1 MSASNINIV
10 SNIYIRK
17 PESVDGTRDNLNLDP
32 DFVAQV
38 SGAKALAAVKKKSFG
53 IISRIRLSDV
63 QKRELDESTPCTYS
77 LKGEIPFGIVMR
89 DGVLQYEC
97 RCENTACKHYKSCN
111 PKQFNRDV
119 IVPIEDPI
127 TTQSTDIFTWVD
139 FFENKA
145 EAEERKQ
152 INSVP
157 DDETVDIKEI
167 TKDTSEF
174 IQIDSTQAISKIIE
188 SDIGS
193 HILVNAGPGA
203 GKTYTAIQRLLY
215 VIGQVPSD
223 ECDRI
228 LVLCYTRAAVGE
240 IKKRIEQGVI
250 NRTLPYEATDIS
262 VCTLDSFATSY
273 LLTID
278 EISERLGEFDYNQR
292 IQQFNQR
299 IDAEDFEDFRYCII
313 DEMQDLVNDRA
324 TMTLK
329 LLRALPCGYLLLGDK
344 CQAIYDYDCQGSQN
358 INSVK
363 FYEALG
369 KLLPEDTLKYEITGN
384 KRQTEQLNHQSE
396 ILRHELLFLHPQT
409 LRERF
414 RESLTAMIK
423 APFFAE
429 SFREDDIHE
438 PTAILCR
445 NNGEAEYMSWLLHK
459 NNISHNLIRTN
470 SPKNTLRR
478 CLADALWDYAEDTIS
493 AEDFKTRLI
502 IRCKITEKDAETV
515 FAAVSELLY
524 NETRDY
530 FECALLAK
538 TVCKNIDLPDS
549 LVNVN
554 DSLLTVS
561 TIHKAKG
568 KEFEKVYLLGYSY
581 DPRPES
587 GSNTEEERVLY
598 VAETRPKRAIELLR
612 KRNVSKWYF
621 RKNPR
626 NRWIRTELIRNHR
639 PHCAGFATGSE
650 DDIDYSSFVQGELA
664 EALERQEFISTQISA
679 GDSVTL
685 KLNEGRYDIICH
697 NTVIGSMSD
706 SYNRE
711 LQSTFN
717 DNCRYVSQLP
727 SVIDKLYI
735 ANVFTFVAYREY
747 ENIPAH
753 FRRNRF
759 WLAVEIT
766 GFGRTIWQENT

>member
-1 MSASNINIV
+1 MSASNVNIV

-17 PESVDGTRDNLNLDP
+17 PESVEGTRDNLNLDP

-38 SGAKALAAVKKKSFG
+38 SGATALAVVKKKSFG
-53 IISRIRLSDV
+53 ISSRIKLSYV
-63 QKRELDESTPCTYS
+63 QERELAESTPCTYS
-77 LKGEIPFGIVMR
+77 LKGEIPFGKVMR

-97 RCENTACKHYKSCN
+97 RCENTTCKRFALCN
-111 PKQFNRDV
+111 PKRFDRDAV
-119 IVPIEDPI
+119 EIIDEPVAL
-127 TTQSTDIFTWVD
+127 QNTDIFTWVD

-174 IQIDSTQAISKIIE
+174 IQIDSTQAITEIIQ

-203 GKTYTAIQRLLY
+203 GKTYTAIQRLLF
-215 VIGQVPSD
+215 VIGQVPPD

-250 NRTLPYEATDIS
+250 DHTLPYEAAEIS

-292 IQQFNQR
+292 VQQFNQR

-313 DEMQDLVNDRA
+313 DELQDLVNDRA

-358 INSVK
+358 INSVM

-369 KLLPEDTLKYEITGN
+369 ELLPGDTLKYEITGN
-384 KRQTEQLNHQSE
+384 KRQSEQLNQRSK
-396 ILRHELLFLHPQT
+396 ILRHELLFLHPST
-409 LRERF
+409 LREKF
-414 RESLTAMIK
+414 RESLAAMIK

-429 SFREDDIHE
+429 SFRNDNIQES
-438 PTAILCR
+438 TAILCR

-459 NNISHNLIRTN
+459 NNIRHNLIRTN
-470 SPKNTLRR
+470 SPKNSLRR
-478 CLADALWDYAEDTIS
+478 SLADALWDYAEDTIS
-493 AEDFKTRLI
+493 AVDFKNRLI
-502 IRCKITEKDAETV
+502 IRSGITEENAEMI
-515 FAAVSELLY
+515 FHAVSELLY
-524 NETRDY
+524 DEVRDY

-549 LVNVN
+549 LVNIN
-554 DSLLTVS
+554 DSPLTIS

-568 KEFEKVYLLGYSY
+568 KEFDKVYLLGYSY
-581 DPRPES
+581 DPRPDS
-587 GSNTEEERVLY
+587 GTNTEEERVLY
-598 VAETRPKRAIELLR
+598 VAETRPKKSIELLR
-612 KRNVSKWYF
+612 KRNASKWYF
-621 RKNPR
+621 RKNNH
-626 NRWIRTELIRNHR
+626 NRWIRTERIPNHR
-639 PHCAGFATGSE
+639 PHCAGFATGLE
-650 DDIDYSSFVQGELA
+650 DDIDYSSFVWGELA
-664 EALERQEFISTQISA
+664 EALERQEFISTQINA

-717 DNCRYVSQLP
+717 DNCRYISQLP

-753 FRRNRF
+753 FRQNRF